1 METKRYKPLT
11 DRMFLYISVP
21 TVLILTALTVAVLI
35 YPTAL
40 AVGITLLTDLLVLY
54 FLISPLFGYV
64 ELREHTLFIKLGFI
78 MKREIP
84 YAKIRGTEKQRKF
97 YSDSML
103 SLKNSFDHVNVKY
116 NRFDMISV
124 SVVNNDEFVKNLEE
138 RINNEQSV

>member
-1 METKRYKPLT
+1 M
-11 DRMFLYISVP
+11 
-21 TVLILTALTVAVLI
+21 
-35 YPTAL
+35 
-40 AVGITLLTDLLVLY
+40 
-54 FLISPLFGYV
+54 